1 MRSLLFFIALLTV
14 SSAASAQ
21 NGLPLQTLSLE
32 SLSAFDKPAENW
44 MLAGSVYSDLALHHS
59 LSTTPGN
66 GILVNQPTEC
76 ARENLFTKWT
86 HGDIE
91 LELEF
96 MMPPGSNS
104 GIYLQGRYEV
114 QLLDSW
120 KRPHVTFGDVG
131 GIYQRWN
138 EDEGRGFE
146 GRPPR
151 INASRAPGLWQSL
164 RIVFDAPDFDENGN
178 KIRPARFVQVV
189 LNGSII
195 QENVTISGPTR
206 AAGFQDES
214 PVGPLMIQ
222 GDHGPVAFRN
232 IQYRMS
238 GDAPVSV
245 SNVTYFEYTD
255 DPSEEVIWNSTGQA
269 TATGNIRDLQE
280 HVVISA
286 DPIALRYEGT
296 IHIPVSGTYRFDATL
311 DWISGDPHWSSHSI
325 GGALLRI
332 ADQEVLKH
340 DRNQPSVYGDV
351 SLNEGAYPFSFG
363 YFKAI
368 GWGPPQVS
376 LSVEG
381 PSTRTSPLLQPLQGA
396 PAAERI
402 PITVGNE
409 PMPLR
414 GFIVHRGIKHTH
426 SMAVGNPNGTHYT
439 LDLSTASLLH
449 AWRGPFVDAAPMW
462 HNRGHDQTIL
472 PLGSLLTFSGHSAI
486 NTTED
491 TKLQFTG
498 YRLAPYPVFIYSLG
512 DAVLEDHIQ
521 SQYEASGLSRRLIL
535 TGDTNEQIW
544 VHIAVSDQID
554 LIGDRLYAIDGFTWY
569 VLTNSDALI
578 QPSQNGQV
586 LMIPLQQDQPGAPAS
601 ANYVIVW

>member
-44 MLAGSVYSDLALHHS
+44 VLAGSVYSDLALHHS
-59 LSTTPGN
+59 LSTTPGK

-96 MMPPGSNS
+96 MMPQGSNS

-120 KRPHVTFGDVG
+120 MRPHVTFGDVG
-131 GIYQRWN
+131 GIYQRWD

-151 INASRAPGLWQSL
+151 INAGRAPGLWQSL
-164 RIVFDAPDFDENGN
+164 RIVFDAPEFDENDH
-178 KIRPARFVQVV
+178 KIRPARFVQVI

-195 QENVTISGPTR
+195 QENVTVSGPTR

-232 IQYRMS
+232 IRYRMS
-238 GDAPVSV
+238 GEAHVSV
-245 SNVTYFEYTD
+245 SGVTYSEYTD
-255 DPSEEVIWNSTGQA
+255 DPLEEVIWNSTGTP
-269 TATGNIRDLQE
+269 TATGNIPNLQE
-280 HVVISA
+280 HAVISA

-340 DRNQPSVYGDV
+340 DQNQPSVYGDV
-351 SLNEGAYPFSFG
+351 FLDEGMHPFSFG

-368 GWGPPQVS
+368 GWGPPQVT

-381 PSTRTSPLLQPLQGA
+381 PSTRPSPLLQPLQGV

-402 PITVGNE
+402 PVTLGKE
-409 PMPLR
+409 PLPLR

-426 SMAVGNPNGTHYT
+426 SMAIGNPNGIHYS

-472 PLGSLLTFSGHSAI
+472 PLGSLLTFSGHSI
-486 NTTED
+486 IETTED
-491 TKLQFTG
+491 INLQFTG
-498 YRLAPYPVFIYSLG
+498 YRLTPHPVFTYSLG

-521 SQYEASGLSRRLIL
+521 TQGEAPGFIRMLIL
-535 TGDTNEQIW
+535 TGYTNEPIW
-544 VHIAVSDQID
+544 LRVAVSDQID
-554 LIGDRLYAIDGFTWY
+554 AVNDRRYAIDGFTWY
-569 VLTNSDALI
+569 VETDLNTLI
-578 QPSQNGQV
+578 QTSQDGQV
-586 LMIPLQQDQPGAPAS
+586 LMIQMEQYQSRAS
-601 ANYVIVW
+601 ANYLIAW

>member
-44 MLAGSVYSDLALHHS
+44 TLAGGAFSDLALHHS
-59 LSTTPGN
+59 LSTTPGK

-76 ARENLFTKWT
+76 TRENLYTKWT

-96 MMPPGSNS
+96 MMPQGSNS

-120 KRPHVTFGDVG
+120 MRPHVTFGDVG
-131 GIYQRWN
+131 GIYQRWD
-138 EDEGRGFE
+138 EDKGQGFE

-151 INASRAPGLWQSL
+151 INAGRAPGLWQSL
-164 RIVFDAPDFDENGN
+164 RIVFDAPEFDENGH
-178 KIRPARFVQVV
+178 KIRPARFVQVI

-195 QENVTISGPTR
+195 QENVTVSGPTR

-232 IQYRMS
+232 IRYRMS
-238 GDAPVSV
+238 GEAHVSV
-245 SNVTYFEYTD
+245 SGVTYSEYTD
-255 DPSEEVIWNSTGQA
+255 DPLEEVIWNSTG
-269 TATGNIRDLQE
+269 TPSATGNIPNLQE
-280 HVVISA
+280 HAVISA

-351 SLNEGAYPFSFG
+351 FLNEGTYPFSFG

-426 SMAVGNPNGTHYT
+426 SMAIGNPNGIHYS

-472 PLGSLLTFSGHSAI
+472 PLGSLLTFSGHSI
-486 NTTED
+486 IETTED
-491 TKLQFTG
+491 INLQFTG
-498 YRLAPYPVFIYSLG
+498 YRLTPHPVFTYSLG

-521 SQYEASGLSRRLIL
+521 TQGEAPGFLRMLIL
-535 TGDTNEQIW
+535 TGYTNEPIW
-544 VHIAVSDQID
+544 LRVAVSDQID
-554 LIGDRLYAIDGFTWY
+554 AVNDRRYAIDGFTWY
-569 VLTNSDALI
+569 VETDLNTLI
-578 QPSQNGQV
+578 QTSQDGQV
-586 LMIPLQQDQPGAPAS
+586 LMIQMEQYQSRAS
-601 ANYVIVW
+601 ANYLIAW